1 MREVP
6 AGRGRLPEGRSRRQG
21 VGPRSSLA
29 LLFVVVGLGGAAC
42 LGPVHGLYPPPP
54 GEATTVVHVARHGWH
69 SGLVIRRDQI
79 PSGAWPEHDRFPA
92 ARFLEV
98 GWGDRA
104 FYQSPDA
111 GIALALEA
119 SFASGGSVL
128 HVTGLDRPPGEH
140 FVHADISTVE
150 LSAAGAEAL
159 ARFVSR
165 AYARDP
171 AGAPI
176 DLGPGLFPGSRFY
189 AATGRYSLLY
199 TCNSWIAEALR
210 AGGCPI
216 TPAWALTGGNLAF
229 QARRCGPPTR
239 RDP

>member
-1 MREVP
+1 MASVLVALA
-6 AGRGRLPEGRSRRQG
+6 AG
-21 VGPRSSLA
+21 LA
-29 LLFVVVGLGGAAC
+29 VAAC
-42 LGPVHGLYPPPP
+42 LGPVRDLYPPRL
-54 GEATTVVHVARHGWH
+54 GDATVTVYVVRHGWH

-79 PSGAWPEHDRFPA
+79 PPEAWPEHARFPA
-92 ARFLEV
+92 AQFLEV

-128 HVTGLDRPPGEH
+128 HLTGLDRPPAEH
-140 FVHADISTVE
+140 FAHAEITAVE
-150 LSAAGAEAL
+150 LSAGGTEAL

-165 AYARDP
+165 GYARDTS
-171 AGAPI
+171 GAPI
-176 DLGPGLFPGSRFY
+176 DLGPGLYPGSRFY
-189 AATGRYSLLY
+189 AATGRYSLFY

-229 QARRCGPPTR
+229 QARRCGPRTHRGP
-239 RDP
+239 